1 MIIFGLPILL
11 YLIGFMTICLASR
24 WWALIPVSAIVFTTE
39 WWFKDVAHGTT
50 GFMADTAAT
59 MLLLTVIGTI
69 AGFVTRVTLLT
80 TGWSALQGRGLA
92 LTLVVFVMGPVAY
105 ALTASGL

>member
-24 WWALIPVSAIVFTTE
+24 WWALIPVSGLVFATE
-39 WWFKDVAHGTT
+39 WWFRDVARGTT

-69 AGFVTRVTLLT
+69 AGFVARIVLLS
-80 TGWSALQGRGLA
+80 TGWSALKGRGLA

-105 ALTASGL
+105 ALTAGS

>member
-24 WWALIPVSAIVFTTE
+24 WWALIPVSAIVFSTE
-39 WWFKDVAHGTT
+39 WWFRDVARETT

-69 AGFVTRVTLLT
+69 AGFVARIVLLS
-80 TGWSALQGRGLA
+80 TGWSALKGRGLS

-105 ALTASGL
+105 ALTAGS